1 LFQDQANEYR
11 LIVDADGYA
20 IKTIDLFPLNT
31 EYTITL
37 DKLQASAYSNVYQE
51 IWYSLYPS
59 TRQLNIS
66 AVARSISLNIYSS
79 DSTLEYYGVYLTDH
93 SYVCV
98 PASCKTNIS
107 SSASGGTASVSILAN
122 SAGSF
127 DVHYF
132 FKKQGFDVQYIHGSI
147 YWVLDLHGVISNN
160 AHTILAGLRN
170 QFKNAPIMMGVLAMG
185 MTVGLVAI
193 AAQVGIMGVPLL
205 VVVLLAHAVF
215 MFLGFIPWMISMVTI
230 IIGLIILVA
239 TWGSKQ

>member
-1 LFQDQANEYR
+1 M
-11 LIVDADGYA
+11 
-20 IKTIDLFPLNT
+20 
-31 EYTITL
+31 
-37 DKLQASAYSNVYQE
+37 
-51 IWYSLYPS
+51 
-59 TRQLNIS
+59 
-66 AVARSISLNIYSS
+66 
-79 DSTLEYYGVYLTDH
+79 
-93 SYVCV
+93 
-98 PASCKTNIS
+98 
-107 SSASGGTASVSILAN
+107 
-122 SAGSF
+122 
-127 DVHYF
+127 
-132 FKKQGFDVQYIHGSI
+132 
-147 YWVLDLHGVISNN
+147 HGVISNN